1 MTLEKFRGTNLPS
14 KYSLGRTYKPKMD
27 KETLL
32 RLATPA
38 SIFAL
43 ALSIATLPM
52 TVGAVD
58 QVIKISGSVEIEGD
72 DSVFHKPINI
82 NCVRG
87 CVPERSIPYRYR

>member
-1 MTLEKFRGTNLPS
+1 MKIEKFRGTNSPS
-14 KYSLGRTYKPKMD
+14 KYSLEELTKLKMD

>member
-1 MTLEKFRGTNLPS
+1 MTLEKFPGTNLPS
-14 KYSLGRTYKPKMD
+14 KYSLERTYKPKMD

>member
-1 MTLEKFRGTNLPS
+1 
-14 KYSLGRTYKPKMD
+14 MD
-27 KETLL
+27 KETLV

-43 ALSIATLPM
+43 ALSITTLPM

-58 QVIKISGSVEIEGD
+58 QVIKIRGSVEIEGD
-72 DSVFHKPINI
+72 DSIFHKPINI

-87 CVPERSIPYRYR
+87 CVPESSIPYGYR

>member
-1 MTLEKFRGTNLPS
+1 MTLEKFRGTNLPL

>member
-1 MTLEKFRGTNLPS
+1 
-14 KYSLGRTYKPKMD
+14 MD

-32 RLATPA
+32 RLATPV

-52 TVGAVD
+52 TVGAYD

-72 DSVFHKPINI
+72 DSGFHNPINI

-87 CVPERSIPYRYR
+87 CVPEMSIPYRYR

>member
-1 MTLEKFRGTNLPS
+1 
-14 KYSLGRTYKPKMD
+14 MD

-87 CVPERSIPYRYR
+87 CVPERSTPYRYR

>member
-1 MTLEKFRGTNLPS
+1 M
-14 KYSLGRTYKPKMD
+14 YSLGRTYKPKMD

-32 RLATPA
+32 RLAQPA
-38 SIFAL
+38 ATFAL
-43 ALSIATLPM
+43 ALSVVSLPM
-52 TVGAVD
+52 TVGVVD

>member
-1 MTLEKFRGTNLPS
+1 
-14 KYSLGRTYKPKMD
+14 MD

-43 ALSIATLPM
+43 ALSIGTLPM
-52 TVGAVD
+52 TVSAYD
-58 QVIKISGSVEIEGD
+58 QSIRISGSVEIEGD
-72 DSVFHKPINI
+72 DSPFHTPINI

-87 CVPERSIPYRYR
+87 CVPNDKSNLYQYR